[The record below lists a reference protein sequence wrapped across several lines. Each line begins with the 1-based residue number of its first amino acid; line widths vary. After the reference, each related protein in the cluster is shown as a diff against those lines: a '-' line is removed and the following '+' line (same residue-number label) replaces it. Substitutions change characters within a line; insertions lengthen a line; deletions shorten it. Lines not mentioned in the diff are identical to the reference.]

1 MLSYPYHQVGLLND
15 VMKYTKGDF
24 SMKRISALF
33 LVFAMLFAIIPF
45 AALAEEAA
53 PTIDEALNVENGTL
67 KFTAKDWEVV
77 CEEPDDVTESDSEE
91 PAGRVYVRSTNHDG
105 DSSSQIKLV
114 ADVNAGDIL
123 TFDAKASSE
132 EGYDGLVVA
141 VDGETIA
148 SVTGEY
154 DWDSYYYIFDDEGTY
169 VITWKYIKDDSYDEG
184 EDCAYVDNVYLG
196 ENTFELEDIN
206 ITSSITLVPGFAAVI
221 DVVPVPKFAPMGT
234 VTFESSNEEVATVD
248 EQGVVTAVAV
258 GDAVITVKE
267 ETLEAKEVTVSV
279 VEPKTAHAFLIYDEA
294 AEEEENAVYGLYEV
308 EMHTGLKKAKLAFED
323 FLQTYMMDTIFGP
336 MEAVENVNAAEY
348 LDGYVY
354 MFTDTG
360 RFVVIDAET
369 YEVVTE
375 VGNLE
380 TGEDLQ
386 MEYSVTDMAFD
397 YDTYTMYGL
406 AWDNAGGETPYLV
419 SIDTETGDVTEI
431 SQFDFSAYELA
442 ADKGVLYTV
451 AGDGM
456 LYSVTPAGE
465 ATSVGYLDIAPSY
478 LQTMGF
484 DHETNELYWLGIG
497 TYADDLDG
505 EYMAFV
511 ATVDVEQGE
520 MNYTILD
527 SLMEFT
533 GLYFE
538 CEDTTEKIPVTGV
551 ELDKTEIEL
560 KWRETATLTATVLPE
575 NATKKTVRWT
585 SSDEAVAT
593 VKNGVVTAVGA
604 GEAVITVTTVDGGFT
619 AECKVTVTG
628 APKFILNESFEP
640 AKDDET
646 GYEVEGWRMIDADGD
661 GNNWEAYA
669 MDGIEAYDGVG
680 VMVSQSYINDIGP
693 LTPDNWLISPAFKVE
708 KEETFASWYVTAQD
722 PSYSAENYAVYV
734 VPEGTADE
742 DLKDC
747 IKIYDGT
754 ATGAWVNQTAQIPAD
769 FVGQEVRLAFRHYNT
784 TDMYWIKLDLVQ
796 VYTIEEAVQPEMVTV
811 TFVDGVTKETIATV
825 EVEKGKDVEFP
836 EVPEHEGYFFAGWD
850 NEGKE
855 IAEDITITA
864 LYTLYGDCDGDGVV
878 NTKDAVVI
886 LKYAAEMMTLE
897 ENGLIAA
904 NVNFDKNDDGS
915 EKVNTA
921 DAVLVLKFAADMIPG
936 FEKPVEE

>member
-1 MLSYPYHQVGLLND
+1 
-15 VMKYTKGDF
+15 
-24 SMKRISALF
+24 MKRISALF

-53 PTIDEALNVENGTL
+53 PTIDEALNVTDGTL

-132 EGYDGLVVA
+132 EGYDGLDVS
-141 VDGETIA
+141 VDGE
-148 SVTGEY
+148 SVAVISGET
-154 DWDSYYYIFDDEGTY
+154 DWETYFYIFEDEGTY

-380 TGEDLQ
+380 TGEDLLTA
-386 MEYSVTDMAFD
+386 YSVTDMAFD
-397 YDTYTMYGL
+397 YDTYTMYALCYSNTQDVPPTL
-406 AWDNAGGETPYLV
+406 ASVDL
-419 SIDTETGDVTEI
+419 ETGELMEI
-431 SQFDFSAYELA
+431 ADFGFYTMELA
-442 ADKGVLYTV
+442 ANKGMLYTV
-451 AGDGM
+451 DTDGM
-456 LYSVTPAGE
+456 LYSVTPEGE
-465 ATSVGYLDIAPSY
+465 TTAIGLLDLAPSY
-478 LQTMGF
+478 LQTMAF

-497 TYADDLDG
+497 VDVNNPDG
-505 EYMAFV
+505 DYVSFV
-511 ATVDVEQGE
+511 ATVDVEKGE
-520 MNYTILD
+520 MDYHILD
-527 SLMEFT
+527 TMLEFT

-560 KWRETATLTATVLPE
+560 KWHEKATLTATISPE

-585 SSDEAVAT
+585 SSDETVAT
-593 VKNGVVTAVGA
+593 VKNGVVTALA
-604 GEAVITVTTVDGGFT
+604 KGEAIITVTTVDGGFT
-619 AECKVTVTG
+619 AECKVTVTS
-628 APKFILNESFEP
+628 APTFLLDESFEP

-646 GYEVEGWRMIDADGD
+646 GYEVEGWKMVDADGD
-661 GNNWEAYA
+661 KYNWEAYA
-669 MDGIEAYDGVG
+669 MEGIDAYDGVG
-680 VMVSQSYINDIGP
+680 VMVSQSYINDIGA

-708 KEETFASWYVTAQD
+708 NEETFASWYVTAQD
-722 PSYSAENYAVYV
+722 PAYSAENYAVYV
-734 VPEGTADE
+734 VPEGTSDE
-742 DLKDC
+742 DLNDC
-747 IKIYDGT
+747 IKIFDGT
-754 ATGAWVNQTAQIPAD
+754 ATGAWVNETVKIPD
-769 FVGQEVRLAFRHYNT
+769 TFVGSEVHLAFRHYNT

-796 VYTIEEAVQPEMVTV
+796 VYTFAEVTEPETVTV
-811 TFVDGVTKETIATV
+811 TFVDGVTEETIATV

-886 LKYAAEMMTLE
+886 LKYAAEMMELD

-904 NVNFDKNDDGS
+904 NVNFDKEDTGA